1 MDTQATQ
8 LRPSRPTV
16 LGSVSTLGAALPF
29 LALLVVGVLF
39 PLFGGGYWG
48 VIATRACVYWVL
60 VSGLNLVV
68 GFAGQIAIG
77 WVALLTL
84 GAYTTSVLA
93 AGNVMPALPPY
104 LALAIAAVVGAIFG
118 LIIGLPALRLR
129 TFYFAI
135 TTLGFATIVTQVAL
149 AWQSVT
155 GGGVGVAGPIF
166 PEPFA
171 SQWGFYYFCFGLAAI
186 CTWTTANI
194 AASRFGRALT
204 AIRDAEVAAEA
215 SGIAKPALLGAVFLF
230 SGAVAA
236 VAGGL
241 FAALQSYITP
251 DAFTLDLSVLFFIAI
266 LIGGRGSILG
276 PLLGTI
282 LLTVLPEFAAPLV
295 AWSTFLY
302 AALLLVIVLVIPG
315 GIAELLDFKN
325 RRPLESDRAII
336 PRPDLLDRLLG
347 TTPNAG
353 ALTLQQVALSF
364 GGVQAIDG
372 LDLEIRPGQVHG
384 LIGPNGSG
392 KTTTL
397 NVISG
402 YYAPQRGAVRLND
415 AAMPVLARH
424 QRARMRIARTFQT
437 PRIVGSASVLQN
449 VMIGGTIDG
458 EGTFVES
465 LLSLPRHRRDEA
477 MLRDTAMLA
486 LAAVGLERLAQVRAD
501 RLQHSELRFTEIA
514 RALMLR
520 PAFLLLD
527 EPAAGLSAEEIARL
541 SALLL
546 AIARAGTGVLLVEH
560 HPDLIFDICHYVTVL
575 NLGMPISEPDPLLD
589 VAGLSS
595 GYGKI
600 GVLRGVDLNVGAGE
614 VVALLGPNGAGKT
627 TLLRAVSGLLP
638 WSGSVRFAG
647 RDLAGFSPR
656 ETVRCGLAHVVEGH
670 RVFTQLS
677 VLDNLLLAAYDLPR
691 GERAVRVEEVF
702 GLFPEIAAKRHER
715 AAALSGGQQQILA
728 VAQGLVRRPRLLML
742 DEPSAGLSPVLVDRV
757 LVVVQRLREAGT
769 AVLLVEQLI
778 EKALALADR
787 VYALARGS
795 IVLEAKTGEAD
806 LPLRLQ
812 HAYMAT
818 GSFHT

>member
-1 MDTQATQ
+1 MEAATKLHQ
-8 LRPSRPTV
+8 SRATV
-16 LGSVSTLGAALPF
+16 LGFTSTFGTALPF
-29 LALLVVGVLF
+29 LVLLLVGIGF

-93 AGNVMPALPPY
+93 AGNVTPELPPY
-104 LALAIAAVVGAIFG
+104 LALAIAAVVGAVFG

-155 GGGVGVAGPIF
+155 GGGVGVPGPIF
-166 PEPFA
+166 PEPFS

-186 CTWTTANI
+186 CTWMTANL

-204 AIRDAEVAAEA
+204 AIRDTEVAAEA
-215 SGIAKPALLGAVFLF
+215 SGISKPALLIPVFLF

-236 VAGGL
+236 VSGGL
-241 FAALQSYITP
+241 FASLQSYITP

-276 PLLGTI
+276 PVLGTI
-282 LLTVLPEFAAPLV
+282 LLTVLPELAAPLV

-302 AALLLVIVLVIPG
+302 AALLLVIVLAIPG

-325 RRPLESDRAII
+325 RRPLASGRAII
-336 PRPDLLDRLLG
+336 PRPDLLNSLLEVSRD
-347 TTPNAG
+347 PG
-353 ALTLQQVALSF
+353 ALTLEQVALSF
-364 GGVQAIDG
+364 GGVKAIDG
-372 LDLEIRPGQVHG
+372 LDLEIRAGQVHG

-402 YYAPQRGAVRLND
+402 YYVQERGTVRLNG
-415 AAMPVLARH
+415 AALPILARH
-424 QRARMRIARTFQT
+424 RRAHMRIARTFQT
-437 PRIVGSASVLQN
+437 PRIVGSASVIEN

-465 LLSLPRHRRDEA
+465 LLALPRYRRDEA
-477 MLRDTAMLA
+477 MLRATAMLA
-486 LAAVGLERLAQVRAD
+486 LTAVGLERLAPVRAD

-527 EPAAGLSAEEIARL
+527 EPAAGLSAEEIERL
-541 SALLL
+541 GALLV
-546 AIARAGTGVLLVEH
+546 AIARAGTGVLVVEH
-560 HPDLIFDICHYVTVL
+560 HPDLIFDICHHVTVL
-575 NLGMPISEPDPLLD
+575 NLGRMLA
-589 VAGLSS
+589 AGSPAEIRS
-595 GYGKI
+595 H
-600 GVLRGVDLNVGAGE
+600 RE
-614 VVALLGPNGAGKT
+614 VVNAYLGG
-627 TLLRAVSGLLP
+627 
-638 WSGSVRFAG
+638 
-647 RDLAGFSPR
+647 
-656 ETVRCGLAHVVEGH
+656 
-670 RVFTQLS
+670 
-677 VLDNLLLAAYDLPR
+677 
-691 GERAVRVEEVF
+691 
-702 GLFPEIAAKRHER
+702 
-715 AAALSGGQQQILA
+715 
-728 VAQGLVRRPRLLML
+728 
-742 DEPSAGLSPVLVDRV
+742 
-757 LVVVQRLREAGT
+757 
-769 AVLLVEQLI
+769 
-778 EKALALADR
+778 
-787 VYALARGS
+787 
-795 IVLEAKTGEAD
+795 
-806 LPLRLQ
+806 
-812 HAYMAT
+812 
-818 GSFHT
+818 

>member
-1 MDTQATQ
+1 MDAPMTQV
-8 LRPSRPTV
+8 RPSRADA
-16 LGSVSTLGAALPF
+16 LGATSALGVALPF
-29 LALLVVGVLF
+29 LALLVIGIAF

-104 LALAIAAVVGAIFG
+104 LALAIAAVVGAVFG
-118 LIIGLPALRLR
+118 LIVGLPALRLR

-166 PEPFA
+166 PKPFD

-186 CTWTTANI
+186 CTWMTANI

-215 SGIAKPALLGAVFLF
+215 CGIAKPALLALVFLF

-236 VAGGL
+236 IAGGL
-241 FAALQSYITP
+241 FASLQSYITP

-266 LIGGRGSILG
+266 LIGGRSSILG

-302 AALLLVIVLVIPG
+302 AVLLLVIVLAMPG

-325 RRPLESDRAII
+325 RRPLESGRAIV
-336 PRPDLLDRLLG
+336 PRPELLARLLAA
-347 TTPNAG
+347 PADARAG
-353 ALTLQQVALSF
+353 ALTLEQVALAF
-364 GGVQAIDG
+364 GGVHAIDG
-372 LDLEIRPGQVHG
+372 LDLEIRSGQIHG

-402 YYAPQRGAVRLND
+402 YYAQQSGAVRLNG
-415 AAMPVLARH
+415 AALPVLERH
-424 QRARMRIARTFQT
+424 RRAHMRIARTFQT

-458 EGTFVES
+458 ECTFVES
-465 LLSLPRHRRDEA
+465 LLSLPRHRRDEVL
-477 MLRDTAMLA
+477 LRDTAMLA
-486 LAAVGLERLAQVRAD
+486 LAAVGLERLAPVRAD

-527 EPAAGLSAEEIARL
+527 EPAAGLSAEEIGRL
-541 SALLL
+541 GALVV

-560 HPDLIFDICHYVTVL
+560 HADLIFDICHHVTVL
-575 NLGMPISEPDPLLD
+575 NLGKNLA
-589 VAGLSS
+589 AGTPAEIRSH
-595 GYGKI
+595 
-600 GVLRGVDLNVGAGE
+600 RE
-614 VVALLGPNGAGKT
+614 VVNAYLGG
-627 TLLRAVSGLLP
+627 
-638 WSGSVRFAG
+638 
-647 RDLAGFSPR
+647 
-656 ETVRCGLAHVVEGH
+656 
-670 RVFTQLS
+670 
-677 VLDNLLLAAYDLPR
+677 
-691 GERAVRVEEVF
+691 
-702 GLFPEIAAKRHER
+702 
-715 AAALSGGQQQILA
+715 
-728 VAQGLVRRPRLLML
+728 
-742 DEPSAGLSPVLVDRV
+742 
-757 LVVVQRLREAGT
+757 
-769 AVLLVEQLI
+769 
-778 EKALALADR
+778 
-787 VYALARGS
+787 
-795 IVLEAKTGEAD
+795 
-806 LPLRLQ
+806 
-812 HAYMAT
+812 
-818 GSFHT
+818 

>member
-1 MDTQATQ
+1 MEAATKLHQ
-8 LRPSRPTV
+8 SRATV
-16 LGSVSTLGAALPF
+16 LGFTSTFGTALPF
-29 LALLVVGVLF
+29 LVLLLVGIGF

-93 AGNVMPALPPY
+93 AGNVTPEFPPY
-104 LALAIAAVVGAIFG
+104 LALAIAAVVGAVFG

-155 GGGVGVAGPIF
+155 GGGVGVPGPIF
-166 PEPFA
+166 PKPFS

-186 CTWTTANI
+186 CTWMTANL

-204 AIRDAEVAAEA
+204 AIRDTEVAAEA
-215 SGIAKPALLGAVFLF
+215 SGISKPALLIPVFLF

-236 VAGGL
+236 VSGGL
-241 FAALQSYITP
+241 FASLQSYITP

-276 PLLGTI
+276 PVLGTI
-282 LLTVLPEFAAPLV
+282 LLTVLPELAAPLV

-302 AALLLVIVLVIPG
+302 AALLLVIVLAIPG

-325 RRPLESDRAII
+325 RRPLASGRAII
-336 PRPDLLDRLLG
+336 PRPDLLNSLLEVSRD
-347 TTPNAG
+347 PG
-353 ALTLQQVALSF
+353 ALTLEQVALSF
-364 GGVQAIDG
+364 GGVKAIDG
-372 LDLEIRPGQVHG
+372 LDLEIRAGQVHG

-402 YYAPQRGAVRLND
+402 YYVQERGTVRLNG
-415 AAMPVLARH
+415 AALPILARH
-424 QRARMRIARTFQT
+424 RRAHMRIARTFQT
-437 PRIVGSASVLQN
+437 PRIVSSASVIEN

-465 LLSLPRHRRDEA
+465 LLALPRYRRDEA
-477 MLRDTAMLA
+477 MLRATAMLA
-486 LAAVGLERLAQVRAD
+486 LTAVGLERLAPVRAD

-527 EPAAGLSAEEIARL
+527 EPAAGLSAEEIERL
-541 SALLL
+541 GALLV
-546 AIARAGTGVLLVEH
+546 AIARAGTGVLVVEH
-560 HPDLIFDICHYVTVL
+560 HPDLIFDICHHVTVL
-575 NLGMPISEPDPLLD
+575 NLGRMLA
-589 VAGLSS
+589 AGSPAEIRS
-595 GYGKI
+595 H
-600 GVLRGVDLNVGAGE
+600 RE
-614 VVALLGPNGAGKT
+614 VVNAYLGG
-627 TLLRAVSGLLP
+627 
-638 WSGSVRFAG
+638 
-647 RDLAGFSPR
+647 
-656 ETVRCGLAHVVEGH
+656 
-670 RVFTQLS
+670 
-677 VLDNLLLAAYDLPR
+677 
-691 GERAVRVEEVF
+691 
-702 GLFPEIAAKRHER
+702 
-715 AAALSGGQQQILA
+715 
-728 VAQGLVRRPRLLML
+728 
-742 DEPSAGLSPVLVDRV
+742 
-757 LVVVQRLREAGT
+757 
-769 AVLLVEQLI
+769 
-778 EKALALADR
+778 
-787 VYALARGS
+787 
-795 IVLEAKTGEAD
+795 
-806 LPLRLQ
+806 
-812 HAYMAT
+812 
-818 GSFHT
+818 

>member
-1 MDTQATQ
+1 MEMPAAQ
-8 LRPSRPTV
+8 LQSSRATV
-16 LGSVSTLGAALPF
+16 LGFTSAWSAALPF
-29 LALLVVGVLF
+29 LALLALGIAF

-48 VIATRACVYWVL
+48 LIATRACVYWVL

-84 GAYTTSVLA
+84 GAYATSVLA
-93 AGNVMPALPPY
+93 AGNVTPALPPY
-104 LALAIAAVVGAIFG
+104 LALAIAAAIGGVFG
-118 LIIGLPALRLR
+118 LIVGLPALRLR

-166 PEPFA
+166 PPPF
-171 SQWGFYYFCFGLAAI
+171 SSPWGFYYFCFGLAAI
-186 CTWTTANI
+186 CTWMTMNV

-215 SGIAKPALLGAVFLF
+215 SGISKPGLLAAVFVF

-241 FAALQSYITP
+241 FASLQSYITP
-251 DAFTLDLSVLFFIAI
+251 DAFTFDLSVLFFIAI

-302 AALLLVIVLVIPG
+302 AALLLVIVLAMPG
-315 GIAELLDFKN
+315 GIAEILDFKN
-325 RRPLESDRAII
+325 RRPLESHRAII
-336 PRPDLLDRLLG
+336 PRPDLLARLLS
-347 TTPNAG
+347 PAPDAG
-353 ALTLQQVALSF
+353 ALTLEQVALSF

-402 YYAPQRGAVRLND
+402 YYAPQRGTVSLNG
-415 AAMPVLARH
+415 AALPSFARH
-424 QRARMRIARTFQT
+424 QRAHMRIARTFQT
-437 PRIVGSASVLQN
+437 PRIVGSASVLEN

-458 EGTFVES
+458 TGTFVES

-477 MLRDTAMLA
+477 MLHDTAMLA
-486 LAAVGLERLAQVRAD
+486 LTAVGLERLAAVRAD

-527 EPAAGLSAEEIARL
+527 EPAAGLSAEEIGRL
-541 SALLL
+541 GALLV
-546 AIARAGTGVLLVEH
+546 AIARAGTGVLVVEH
-560 HPDLIFDICHYVTVL
+560 HPDLIFDICHRVTVL
-575 NLGMPISEPDPLLD
+575 NLGRTLA
-589 VAGLSS
+589 AGTPAEIRSH
-595 GYGKI
+595 
-600 GVLRGVDLNVGAGE
+600 RE
-614 VVALLGPNGAGKT
+614 VVNAYLGG
-627 TLLRAVSGLLP
+627 
-638 WSGSVRFAG
+638 
-647 RDLAGFSPR
+647 
-656 ETVRCGLAHVVEGH
+656 
-670 RVFTQLS
+670 
-677 VLDNLLLAAYDLPR
+677 
-691 GERAVRVEEVF
+691 
-702 GLFPEIAAKRHER
+702 
-715 AAALSGGQQQILA
+715 
-728 VAQGLVRRPRLLML
+728 
-742 DEPSAGLSPVLVDRV
+742 
-757 LVVVQRLREAGT
+757 
-769 AVLLVEQLI
+769 
-778 EKALALADR
+778 
-787 VYALARGS
+787 
-795 IVLEAKTGEAD
+795 
-806 LPLRLQ
+806 
-812 HAYMAT
+812 
-818 GSFHT
+818 